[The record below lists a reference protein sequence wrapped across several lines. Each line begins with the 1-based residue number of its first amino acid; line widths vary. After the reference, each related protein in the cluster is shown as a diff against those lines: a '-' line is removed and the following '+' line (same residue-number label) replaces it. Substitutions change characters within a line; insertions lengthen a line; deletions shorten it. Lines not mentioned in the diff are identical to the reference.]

1 MPDFAISEFLK
12 LTSGHYLFWQPESE
26 IWAENV
32 GGGQSYTRKSQFS
45 LNAHNF
51 EKDGYFETA
60 KMVLGSFQ
68 WLVSGYHVT
77 LLYDAGKYPKTSVFR

>member
-1 MPDFAISEFLK
+1 MAISAILK
-12 LTSGHYLFWQPESE
+12 STSGQYIPRLPESE
-26 IWAENV
+26 ILAENV

-51 EKDGYFETA
+51 EIDGYFETA
-60 KMVLGSFQ
+60 KTVLGSFQ

-77 LLYDAGKYPKTSVFR
+77 LLYDAGKYPKTSVLR